1 METNGNSIGYTY
13 EIETD
18 DYIDVYYSNEK
29 IKGYYKSK
37 NTYTESDILSV
48 ASFEK
53 LFKEVDNY
61 SIRSE
66 IYAEGMIYDKILS
79 TETYNYIYTYNG
91 EVIPIRIYSITYTNS
106 KGYEYF
112 DLKIVNLS
120 SKSEIGEDI
129 LYE

>member
-1 METNGNSIGYTY
+1 
-13 EIETD
+13 
-18 DYIDVYYSNEK
+18 
-29 IKGYYKSK
+29 
-37 NTYTESDILSV
+37 
-48 ASFEK
+48 
-53 LFKEVDNY
+53 
-61 SIRSE
+61 
-66 IYAEGMIYDKILS
+66 MIYDKILS